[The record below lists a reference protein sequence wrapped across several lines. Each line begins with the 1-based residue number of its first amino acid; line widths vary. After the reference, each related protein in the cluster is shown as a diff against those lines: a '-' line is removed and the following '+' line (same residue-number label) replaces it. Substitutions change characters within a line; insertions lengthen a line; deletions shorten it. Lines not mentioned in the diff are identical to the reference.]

1 MNLAKKIA
9 RENNETTFIGK
20 PCKWCEG
27 KIRDVK
33 DGKCVDYPEHR
44 RSFPQY
50 IEYETS
56 PETLDR
62 KRWGKVWLQ
71 YGIDKDEWYWM
82 LKEQNYQ
89 CKICKKELKE
99 REKGR
104 GKKSEI
110 CVDHDHKTMRVRGL
124 LCVQCNLLIG
134 HAKEDVSILNSA
146 IIYVKEVCE
155 KNVIKTDM
163 C

>member
-1 MNLAKKIA
+1 MTNLAKKIA

-20 PCKWCEG
+20 PCKWCGG
-27 KIRDVK
+27 KIRSVK
-33 DGKCVDYPEHR
+33 EGGRCVDYPEHR
-44 RSFPQY
+44 KLFPQY
-50 IEYETS
+50 IEYHQST
-56 PETLDR
+56 ETLDR
-62 KRWGKVWLQ
+62 ARWNKLRHD
-71 YGIDKDEWYWM
+71 YNLDKDEWYWM

-89 CKICKKELKE
+89 CPICKKELKE
-99 REKGR
+99 RIKGR

-124 LCVQCNLLIG
+124 LCVQCNFLIG

-155 KNVIKTDM
+155 KNVI
-163 C
+163 

>member
-20 PCKWCEG
+20 PCKYCGG
-27 KIRDVK
+27 KVRSVK
-33 DGKCVDYPEHR
+33 DGRCVDYPEHR
-44 RSFPQY
+44 KLFPQY

-56 PETLDR
+56 PERLEH
-62 KRWGKVWLQ
+62 KRWNKMRQQ

-89 CKICKKELKE
+89 CRICKKELKE
-99 REKGR
+99 SEKGR
-104 GKKSEI
+104 KRKSEI

-124 LCVQCNLLIG
+124 LCVQCNFLIG

-146 IIYVKEVCE
+146 IIYVKELCTNS
-155 KNVIKTDM
+155 K
-163 C
+163 

>member
-50 IEYETS
+50 I
-56 PETLDR
+56 
-62 KRWGKVWLQ
+62 
-71 YGIDKDEWYWM
+71 
-82 LKEQNYQ
+82 
-89 CKICKKELKE
+89 
-99 REKGR
+99 
-104 GKKSEI
+104 
-110 CVDHDHKTMRVRGL
+110 
-124 LCVQCNLLIG
+124 
-134 HAKEDVSILNSA
+134 
-146 IIYVKEVCE
+146 
-155 KNVIKTDM
+155 
-163 C
+163 

>member
-20 PCKWCEG
+20 PCKYCGG
-27 KIRDVK
+27 KVRSVK
-33 DGKCVDYPEHR
+33 DGRCVDYPEHR
-44 RSFPQY
+44 KLFPQY

-56 PETLDR
+56 PERLEH
-62 KRWGKVWLQ
+62 KRWNKMRQQ

-89 CKICKKELKE
+89 CRICKKELKE
-99 REKGR
+99 SEKGR
-104 GKKSEI
+104 RKKSEI
-110 CVDHDHKTMRVRGL
+110 CVDNDHKTMRVRGL
-124 LCVQCNLLIG
+124 LCVQCNFLIG

-146 IIYVKEVCE
+146 IIYVKELCINS
-155 KNVIKTDM
+155 K
-163 C
+163 

>member
-20 PCKWCEG
+20 PCKYCGG
-27 KIRDVK
+27 KVRSVK
-33 DGKCVDYPEHR
+33 DGGRCVDYPEHR
-44 RSFPQY
+44 KLFPQY

-56 PETLDR
+56 PERLEH
-62 KRWGKVWLQ
+62 KRWNKMRQQ

-89 CKICKKELKE
+89 CRICKKELKE

-104 GKKSEI
+104 RKK
-110 CVDHDHKTMRVRGL
+110 DT
-124 LCVQCNLLIG
+124 
-134 HAKEDVSILNSA
+134 IL
-146 IIYVKEVCE
+146 
-155 KNVIKTDM
+155 
-163 C
+163 